1 MSFDIKAALETLRLG
16 EESLRR
22 DTVRRLAAWGN
33 PAAIPPLLTAVADE
47 SWPVR
52 QAATE
57 GLAGFEVSLLLPSLE
72 SALRDHA
79 DAATRNAAMEI
90 YVKLGPQAV
99 APLLELLIDND
110 EEVRNFAAVMLGTV
124 KDRRAI
130 GALLGALADP
140 DVNVRHA
147 AATSLGQI
155 GSPEAV
161 EPLIQALRT
170 EPWLQYPA
178 IH

>member
-1 MSFDIKAALETLRLG
+1 M
-16 EESLRR
+16 
-22 DTVRRLAAWGN
+22 
-33 PAAIPPLLTAVADE
+33 AVGDE

-52 QAATE
+52 QASAE
-57 GLAGFEVSLLLPSLE
+57 RLAAFDPALLLPVLE
-72 SALRDHA
+72 SALRDEE
-79 DAATRNAAMEI
+79 DAAVRNAAMEI
-90 YVKLGPQAV
+90 YVKMGAAAV
-99 APLLELLIDND
+99 APLLRLLADRD

-124 KDRRAI
+124 GDTRAVPS
-130 GALLGALADP
+130 LVNALADP

-161 EPLIQALRT
+161 EPLVRALRT

-178 IH
+178 INALGEIGDPRGGAGAPRAAR